1 MFDELL
7 IKHCAPTLMRVKIA
21 SMFTYKY
28 SSYEDLC
35 AQIEHWNGVL
45 NQKGIYLTLL
55 KCGRDRA
62 VIYLYIKK
70 KLEALLCDKDVRC
83 FLEGYG
89 YNCSNLESSIS
100 LLSKRFM
107 LGEDL
112 PHEVG
117 IFLGYPLNDVKSFIK
132 HSGKNSLYTGYWKVY
147 HNKEQ
152 SIKMFNIFDK
162 CRVIFRN
169 KFLKYN
175 RLPI

>member
-7 IKHCAPTLMRVKIA
+7 MRHCAPTLMHVKTA
-21 SMFTYKY
+21 SMFTCKY

-35 AQIEHWNGVL
+35 SQIVYSNDLL
-45 NQKGIYLTLL
+45 NAKGIYLTLL
-55 KCGRDRA
+55 KCSCDRA
-62 VIYLYIKK
+62 VIYVYLKK
-70 KLEALLCDKDVRC
+70 KLKTLLVDKDIVS
-83 FLEGYG
+83 FLECYG
-89 YNCSNLESSIS
+89 YDCSSLEGSIA

-107 LGEDL
+107 LGDDL

-117 IFLGYPLNDVKSFIK
+117 IFLGYPLNDVKSFIE
-132 HSGKNSLYTGYWKVY
+132 HSGQNSLYTGYWKVY

-152 SIKMFNIFDK
+152 SIKMFNVFDK

>member
-1 MFDELL
+1 MFDKLL
-7 IKHCAPTLMRVKIA
+7 MNHCAPTLMRVKTA
-21 SMFTYKY
+21 SMFSCKY
-28 SSYEDLC
+28 SSYDDLC
-35 AQIEHWNGVL
+35 YQVAHWNNVL
-45 NQKGIYLTLL
+45 NTKGIYLTLL
-55 KCGRDRA
+55 KCSRDRA
-62 VIYLYIKK
+62 VVYVYLKK
-70 KLEALLCDKDVRC
+70 KLEVLLSDKDILS
-83 FLEGYG
+83 FLEDYG
-89 YNCSNLESSIS
+89 YNCLDLEASIS

-147 HNKEQ
+147 HNKEE

-175 RLPI
+175 KLPI